1 MKIENPLGKNISVTI
16 DGKECSGKYGQTILQ
31 IARENDI
38 YIPTMCYLT
47 KVAPISSCRMC
58 VVEVEG
64 NNGFALS
71 CQENATDGAVVTT
84 DSDELFKHRQ
94 NIMKLYDV
102 NHPLQ
107 CGVCDKSGECELQ
120 NKNVEFEVKS
130 QNFSAKEQNRKQKK
144 WGVLSYD
151 PYLCILCERCVHTC
165 NESVGST
172 ALLIKQGGYKS
183 EIDIKMKDC
192 IQCGEC
198 ISVCPVGALT
208 STNYKYSSNA
218 WEGTKIPASNPH
230 SSDCGLIYYEV
241 KNGANADIGK
251 NDKTLWNNQKITR
264 VTNESEFTTISGAA
278 RFSFAFQNSL
288 NEPKDEA
295 KLALALSKFKEA
307 KSIVFDSYITNE
319 EALIL
324 QKLKEKFGYKLIN
337 NDAKAF
343 QEFMKAYSSVSS
355 KLYYSAT
362 LKDIAKSDFV
372 MVVGSR
378 VSNDAPVVKNYI
390 NKANKDN
397 RAEVIY
403 AHAIEDDTIKK
414 IVTKFVKYEA
424 GSEEAVLGLFADFII
439 NEDVIDNDNFKSF
452 LEELDMGNL
461 SAESNVGE
469 EEFEDIAKRYKTKK
483 SPILII
489 GEDVISHSRASN
501 IAKIVAFIEKYTNI
515 KVMIIPTSTNTL
527 GVANICELDDA
538 IVSPAIGYNV
548 GGKEIDYTIGSRDE
562 CELQLPALNSQEGTF
577 TNIDKKVVPT
587 YPAIEFRGYALND
600 IANGLG
606 LDDIK
611 ANNTIDYTPYL
622 PSSKGYMN
630 IDFDDLE
637 CYYDNNGNEIR
648 GYDLENISTITDFD
662 IDEIEDLSTYDGAVI
677 YRCEPISQF
686 NYNTAKASLI
696 KDKSVLRGSRTFA
709 MASKIKGG
717 DTVIIDDGKTQIEM
731 NFDVDLHLSGTI
743 ALFPTYTLGLNE
755 ESLEFDYRFKKVK
768 ISKKIQDKGAE

>member
-1 MKIENPLGKNISVTI
+1 MKIENPLGKDITVTI

-31 IARENDI
+31 IAREHDI

-71 CQENATDGAVVTT
+71 CQENAIDGAVVNTN
-84 DSDELFKHRQ
+84 SSELFKHRQ
-94 NIMKLYDV
+94 NIMKLYNV

-120 NKNVEFEVKS
+120 NKTLEFQLNS
-130 QNFSAKEQNRKQKK
+130 QEFSAKEQKRKAKK

-208 STNYKYSSNA
+208 STNFKYSANA
-218 WEGTKIPASNPH
+218 WEGLKIPAANPH
-230 SSDCGLIYYEV
+230 SSDCTLIYYEV
-241 KNGANADIGK
+241 KNGANSNIGK
-251 NDKTLWNNQKITR
+251 DGKTLLNNQKITR
-264 VTNESEFTTISGAA
+264 VTNESEFSTISGAA
-278 RFSFAFQNSL
+278 RFSFAFQNTL

-295 KLALALSKFKEA
+295 KFDKTIAKFKEA
-307 KSIVFDSYITNE
+307 KTILFDSYITNE

-324 QKLKEKFGYKLIN
+324 QKLKEQFGYKLIN
-337 NDAKAF
+337 PDAKAY
-343 QEFMKAYSSVSS
+343 QNFMSSYSSISG

-362 LKDIAKSDFV
+362 MKDVAKSDFV
-372 MVVGSR
+372 MVIGSKIA
-378 VSNDAPVVKNYI
+378 NDAPVLKNHI

-403 AHAIEDDTIKK
+403 AHPIEDTTIKK

-424 GSEEAVLGLFADFII
+424 GSEEAMVGLLASYLVDLDKVDSDKFKNFI
-439 NEDVIDNDNFKSF
+439 D
-452 LEELDMGNL
+452 ELDVGYL
-461 SAESNVGE
+461 SAESNIGE
-469 EEFEDIAKRYKTKK
+469 EELEDIAKRIKNKK

-489 GEDVISHSRASN
+489 GEDAISHSRASN
-501 IAKIVAFIEKYTNI
+501 IAKIVGLIEKYTNI
-515 KVMIIPTSTNTL
+515 KVLIIPTSTNTL
-527 GVANICELDDA
+527 GVSVICELDEE
-538 IVSPAIGYNV
+538 ILSPTIGYNV
-548 GGKEIDYTIGSRDE
+548 KADYNIGSRDA
-562 CELQLPALNSQEGTF
+562 CEFQLPSLNSQEGTF

-587 YPAIEFRGYALND
+587 NVAIDFLGYELND
-600 IANGLG
+600 IANKLG
-606 LDDIK
+606 IK
-611 ANNTIDYTPYL
+611 SEYTVDYTSKL
-622 PSSKGYMN
+622 PASKGYSS

-637 CYYDNNGNEIR
+637 CYYDNSGNEIR
-648 GYDLENISTITDFD
+648 GYELENISTITNID
-662 IDEIEDLSTYDGAVI
+662 IEDVEDLSTYDGAVI

-686 NYNTAKASLI
+686 NYNTAKASII
-696 KDKSVLRGSRTFA
+696 KDKSVLRGSQTFA
-709 MASKIKGG
+709 TASKIHGG
-717 DTVIIDDGKTQIEM
+717 DTVVIDDGKSSVEM
-731 NFDVDLHLSGTI
+731 KFIVDKHLSGTI
-743 ALFPTYTLGLNE
+743 ALFPTYTLKLND
-755 ESLEFDYRFKKVK
+755 ESLDFDYRFKKVK
-768 ISKKIQDKGAE
+768 ISKKNPDKGVE